1 MGSNKSIAR
10 VCRERTENEKTGH
23 ETAYYIANLK
33 PDAPVVSEVV
43 REHWG
48 VENGLHLRLDVVFAQ
63 DKSRYR
69 NRVGARNLA
78 VIYKMALNGLMRED
92 TLKRGMATK
101 RCAAACNPAYREKVL
116 NKLL

>member
-1 MGSNKSIAR
+1 MK
-10 VCRERTENEKTGH
+10 
-23 ETAYYIANLK
+23 
-33 PDAPVVSEVV
+33 
-43 REHWG
+43 W
-48 VENGLHLRLDVVFAQ
+48 LDVVFAQ

-116 NKLL
+116 NNRRKSGQLPAGPILRILKAYGQY